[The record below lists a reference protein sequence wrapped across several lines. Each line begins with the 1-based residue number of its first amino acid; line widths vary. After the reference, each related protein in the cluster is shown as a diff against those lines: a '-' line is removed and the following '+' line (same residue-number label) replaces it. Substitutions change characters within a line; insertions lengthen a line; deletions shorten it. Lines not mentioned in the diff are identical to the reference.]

1 MINANKEKL
10 QDFFQA
16 NLQFEIPFF
25 QRAYVCSED
34 NWTIFWNH
42 LIGEVE
48 AYEKGLQSE
57 HFIGTILLPYT
68 RYPFLP
74 ILLILNRHFSTR
86 L

>member
-16 NLQFEIPFF
+16 NLQFKIPFF

-34 NWTIFWNH
+34 NWTVFWDH

-48 AYEKGLQSE
+48 AYEKGLQNK
-57 HFIGTILLPYT
+57 HFIGTEQFFYLIQDI
-68 RYPFLP
+68 PFYL
-74 ILLILNRHFSTR
+74 FF
-86 L
+86 